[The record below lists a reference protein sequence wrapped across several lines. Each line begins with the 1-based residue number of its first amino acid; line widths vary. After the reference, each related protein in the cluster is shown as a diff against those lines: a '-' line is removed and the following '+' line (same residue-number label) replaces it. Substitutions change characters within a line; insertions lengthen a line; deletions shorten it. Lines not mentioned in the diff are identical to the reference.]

1 MRELTKQDQRD
12 QIHWE
17 EFEHTWSKRRRL
29 AREKNEIETP
39 KVHKAVPRADKPP
52 RPFNWSAGAIPH
64 KLSTEDALHD
74 LQLMD
79 VSSIPHDR
87 FCC

>member
-1 MRELTKQDQRD
+1 MQ
-12 QIHWE
+12 WE

-39 KVHKAVPRADKPP
+39 KVHKPVPSVHRPPKP
-52 RPFNWSAGAIPH
+52 FDWSAGAVPS
-64 KLSTEDALHD
+64 KLTTEDALHD

-79 VSSIPHDR
+79 VSLPH
-87 FCC
+87 